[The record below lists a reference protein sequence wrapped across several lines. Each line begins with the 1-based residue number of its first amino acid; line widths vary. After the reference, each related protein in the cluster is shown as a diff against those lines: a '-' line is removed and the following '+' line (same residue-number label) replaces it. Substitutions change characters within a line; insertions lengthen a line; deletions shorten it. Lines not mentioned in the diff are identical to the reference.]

1 MLLYSVFFF
10 LLFGRIDSVF
20 TTVEIGVCECSP
32 DSFRDCPS
40 ATVTCP
46 LSFCGLIL
54 ASTLELKVRHLTRH
68 RKETSNYLLSPLLY
82 IYELYMV
89 AAYLTIPT
97 STTLK
102 TVTATNN
109 LQGYLRVARPI
120 QEATVR
126 AIA

>member
-1 MLLYSVFFF
+1 MLTLRHDAK
-10 LLFGRIDSVF
+10 LGKA
-20 TTVEIGVCECSP
+20 VC
-32 DSFRDCPS
+32 D
-40 ATVTCP
+40 V
-46 LSFCGLIL
+46 LV
-54 ASTLELKVRHLTRH
+54 TLEKLRINIQIWHY
-68 RKETSNYLLSPLLY
+68 SNLAFITLLSPLLC

-109 LQGYLRVARPI
+109 RQGYVRVARPI